1 MRLAMSILVRDEADI
16 IEENIRY
23 HADQGV
29 DLFIV
34 MDNDSRDG
42 TRDIL
47 QRMKTELEILLLDEP
62 SKKIDQGIWVTRMV
76 AEIRDKSLADWIV
89 LNDADEFWVSSRGS
103 LKSEIM
109 DIANSSDHT
118 PLERAATVIRCPR
131 YNMLAEVHDLERENY
146 RFFHNV
152 WKVANPLGDWPR
164 SGNAPADIPHLLQR
178 VGPKAISEVKGF
190 HSVDQGNHVV
200 EHCDGSTVDS
210 RTIEILHYPIR
221 TFDQFERKVRN
232 YATSLQANERLRDKV
247 EVSHHFRRWY
257 ALLEEGKLHDEF
269 DTCVLTKQRIEDL
282 TGRQIISRDD
292 RLRDYFQL
300 KERHRSIDATSGIQK
315 RPA

>member
-34 MDNDSRDG
+34 MDNDSQDG

-47 QRMKTELEILLLDEP
+47 QGMKTELEILLLDEP
-62 SKKIDQGIWVTRMV
+62 AKTIDQGIWVTRMV
-76 AEIRDKSLADWIV
+76 LEIRDKGLADWIV
-89 LNDADEFWVSSRGS
+89 LNDADEFWTSSRGS

-109 DIANSSDHT
+109 DIANSPHHA
-118 PLERAATVIRCPR
+118 PLERAAVIRCPR
-131 YNMLAEVHDLERENY
+131 YNMLADVHDLEREHY
-146 RFFHNV
+146 RFFDNV

-164 SGNAPADIPHLLQR
+164 SGNASPDIPHLLQR

-190 HSVDQGNHVV
+190 RSVDQGNHVV
-200 EHCDGSTVDS
+200 DHRDGLTVDS

-232 YATSLQANERLRDKV
+232 YATSLQSNERLRDKV
-247 EVSHHFRRWY
+247 DVSHHFRRWY
-257 ALLEEGKLHDEF
+257 ALLEEGKLRDEF
-269 DTCVLTKQRIEDL
+269 DTCVLTKQRVEDL
-282 TGRQIISRDD
+282 TGRQIITRDD
-292 RLRDYFQL
+292 RLRHYFRL
-300 KERHRSIDATSGIQK
+300 KGRQQSIDAASVF
-315 RPA
+315 